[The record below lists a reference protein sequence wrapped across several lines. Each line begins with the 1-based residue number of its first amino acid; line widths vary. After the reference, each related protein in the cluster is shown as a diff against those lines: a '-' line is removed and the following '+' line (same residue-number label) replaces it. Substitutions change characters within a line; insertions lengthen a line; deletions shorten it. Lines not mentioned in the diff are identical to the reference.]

1 MVCYGIFWSGQSLNY
16 SDKTWKRQLIVMNE
30 SWPWCE
36 VYEIIHIWTAV
47 VDESEE
53 WSSQWIFQFKQLE
66 RRSLKH
72 QDQLYFL
79 KSRIYSI
86 TRPER
91 FWSLKVGAYS
101 RLGAYQIFNIFSKY
115 GMFILQQNNK
125 W

>member
-1 MVCYGIFWSGQSLNY
+1 M
-16 SDKTWKRQLIVMNE
+16 
-30 SWPWCE
+30 
-36 VYEIIHIWTAV
+36 IIAV
-47 VDESEE
+47 NFPIKAIGKKKPE
-53 WSSQWIFQFKQLE
+53 KN
-66 RRSLKH
+66 
-72 QDQLYFL
+72 QDQLYLL